1 MEFPSS
7 WPDSEDDD
15 GMRPIELEFAGEI
28 AMVETVLAEEVGDG
42 LWYLHETP
50 LFGSELARFAEV
62 IEVEPTKEGRLRFLR
77 VVERSPY
84 RTWDWIL
91 TERLILSPEFEA
103 LKERI
108 MAEGGNWEHA
118 MGGLFMAHLPP
129 ESTLDPEA
137 EVARI
142 RAAAAPQT
150 TSPAHRSPTRTPP
163 ASTPPASSPWWRF
176 WR

>member
-1 MEFPSS
+1 MEIPSS

-15 GMRPIELEFAGEI
+15 RVRHIEFEFAGEI
-28 AMVETVLAEEVGDG
+28 TMVETVLAEEVGDG

-50 LFGSELARFAEV
+50 LFGSEPARFATV

-84 RTWDWIL
+84 RTWDWMIL
-91 TERLILSPEFEA
+91 YERLILSPEFEA

-118 MGGLFMAHLPP
+118 MGGLFMVHLPP

-142 RAAAAPQT
+142 RAAAAPT
-150 TSPAHRSPTRTPP
+150 
-163 ASTPPASSPWWRF
+163 
-176 WR
+176 

>member
-15 GMRPIELEFAGEI
+15 AVRPIELEFAGEI
-28 AMVETVLAEEVGDG
+28 AMVETVLAEEVGDD

-50 LFGSELARFAEV
+50 LVGSEMARFADV

-84 RTWDWIL
+84 RTWDWVL
-91 TERLILSPEFEA
+91 YERLILSPEFEA

-129 ESTLDPEA
+129 DSTLDPEA

-142 RAAAAPQT
+142 RAAAP
-150 TSPAHRSPTRTPP
+150 PP
-163 ASTPPASSPWWRF
+163 AGLRARTAPAPAPRARKPWWRF